1 MFVTPDQ
8 VRGDEEWAARSG
20 ERGPLFRFGQW
31 REDRVDPG
39 VGHRLCRWRI
49 PFWAVVLVDDQRA
62 DAFEEV
68 VHLDD
73 AAADSIFLAHFGGEE
88 IGRASCRERVCQYV

>member
-31 REDRVDPG
+31 REDRVAPG

-49 PFWAVVLVDDQRA
+49 PFWAVVLVDAQRA
-62 DAFEEV
+62 AAFEEV
-68 VHLDD
+68 VPLD
-73 AAADSIFLAHFGGEE
+73 AAAADRIFLAPFISEERRVGIDGLGRGET
-88 IGRASCRERVCQYV
+88 